1 MTSQGKNDIIIQQ
14 LNGGT
19 REPGMKRK
27 SKTEPH

>member
-1 MTSQGKNDIIIQQ
+1 MNDVIIQQ

-27 SKTEPH
+27 SKTELH